1 MHRLIRAVKIR
12 LTKPEADNLPHR
24 SPAYGVQIR
33 PKNNNADRL
42 LVVWNA
48 PSVRQIKFRWRQ
60 PDGGEVQGTDD
71 VNGGISIADDE
82 GISGVTQSGDANVH
96 ALMGGDDGGVGLA
109 VDGFIA
115 VSECLGLEGKVVAVE
130 VSSAE
135 VVDDAAIGQGIGGGK
150 LGTVADHF
158 QVTMKLGR
166 SLAVDFIEDGLG
178 GGDASDAHPAEAEPE
193 AKDDGCGA
201 RGGSCAAGAG
211 PAVPPGAVAS
221 AEVTCHKRRAQL

>member
-1 MHRLIRAVKIR
+1 M
-12 LTKPEADNLPHR
+12 
-24 SPAYGVQIR
+24 
-33 PKNNNADRL
+33 
-42 LVVWNA
+42 VVWNA

-166 SLAVDFIEDGLG
+166 SLAVDFIEDDLG
-178 GGDASDAHPAEAEPE
+178 GGDASMLTQPRLSQRPKMMDV
-193 AKDDGCGA
+193 A
-201 RGGSCAAGAG
+201 R
-211 PAVPPGAVAS
+211 AVGVALQ
-221 AEVTCHKRRAQL
+221 EQDLRYRRVRWQVLR